1 MSAPTPDNVRRLVR
15 YMARDGETLDET
27 LLAVDDWFAA
37 THGWPLP
44 PSEREKRRA
53 VRVAVVTIY
62 AQEAARS

>member
-1 MSAPTPDNVRRLVR
+1 MNPAAPDNVRRLVR
-15 YMARDGETLDET
+15 HMARDGETLDET

-53 VRVAVVTIY
+53 VRDAVVTIY